1 MKRVAILAMTA
12 LLAACGGHSVR
23 SAEDTA
29 RAWSAALNTSDNEAA
44 ATLFAAGAKI
54 VQNGE
59 IVLQTHDDAVR
70 WNAGLPC
77 GGQIIRVIHQR
88 KNQVLVVFRLTER
101 PGHHCDAPGIK
112 AAAVFRVA
120 DGKIVLWRQTVPPED
135 APTSSGSGPS
145 I

>member
-1 MKRVAILAMTA
+1 MKRVAILATTA
-12 LLAACGGHSVR
+12 LLVACGGHSVR

-29 RAWSAALNTSDNEAA
+29 RAWSAALNASDNEAA
-44 ATLFAAGAKI
+44 ATLFAAGARI

-88 KNQVLVVFRLTER
+88 KDQVLVVFRLTER

-112 AAAVFRVA
+112 AAAVFRAA
-120 DGKIVLWRQTVPPED
+120 DGKIVLWRQTAPPED
-135 APTSSGSGPS
+135 APVPSASGPS